1 MSERHVPSSDLEL
14 YVIDGLDPVRAA
26 QVEEHVGRCAA
37 CEAALLSEARLEL
50 AFEQVARA
58 PISIAT
64 REGPRHLEAQARS
77 IRKSVRRAIPVAGG
91 IVGALAMA
99 AAAVLWLGPQPA
111 GTTGRSAGAPSV
123 ATEIDSSQP
132 ARDLTDG
139 AVGSTM
145 HFDGSHARAN
155 DELDG
160 G

>member
-1 MSERHVPSSDLEL
+1 MSERHIPSTDLEL

-26 QVEEHVGRCAA
+26 QVEEHIGRCAA
-37 CEAALLSEARLEL
+37 CEAALLCEARLEL

-58 PISIAT
+58 PISMTT
-64 REGPRHLEAQARS
+64 RDGSRHPDAQEQARAA
-77 IRKSVRRAIPVAGG
+77 RKSARRAIPVAAG

-99 AAAVLWLGPQPA
+99 AAAVLWLGPQPT
-111 GTTGRSAGAPSV
+111 GTTVLGAGAPSV
-123 ATEIDSSQP
+123 AKEIGSSP
-132 ARDLTDG
+132 ALTDG

-145 HFDGSHARAN
+145 RCDGSQARAN